1 MDIRVPLLAEGVSSA
16 TVVNI
21 LVSEGDRVEKDQV
34 IVEVETE
41 KAVGPIPSPG
51 SGTVTKV
58 HVKEGDQVTVGQV
71 LISLGAGR
79 PEKAPEKGAEKREA
93 AGSKAPEEKIPAA
106 PARRTEEISRS
117 DEGAAPEEYRYE
129 SKGGAPPPAPPSIRK
144 IAKELGIDLTRVKGS
159 ERGGRI
165 ALQDLRR
172 YIQRLQEIAF
182 QRKEAPAKAQEAAP
196 KRFDFSKWGPVTKKP
211 MSPLRRA
218 VAERMRES
226 WSTVPHVTQ
235 FDEADIT
242 SLMELKKKYDPAYE
256 KKGARLTLTCF
267 ALKAAVA
274 ALKKYPAFNSSLD
287 EATQEIVYKEYY
299 HLGVAVDTESGLIV
313 PVLRD
318 VDKKN
323 LLELSLELAALAEKT
338 RRRKVSLEELQGGTF
353 TISNLG
359 GIGGSYFTPII
370 DKPQVAVIG
379 LGRGLSKP
387 AVRNNRVEI
396 RTMLPVGLSYD
407 HRVIDGADGARF
419 VREIV
424 EAVEAF
430 KEKDIKL

>member
-1 MDIRVPLLAEGVSSA
+1 M
-16 TVVNI
+16 
-21 LVSEGDRVEKDQV
+21 
-34 IVEVETE
+34 
-41 KAVGPIPSPG
+41 
-51 SGTVTKV
+51 
-58 HVKEGDQVTVGQV
+58 
-71 LISLGAGR
+71 
-79 PEKAPEKGAEKREA
+79 
-93 AGSKAPEEKIPAA
+93 
-106 PARRTEEISRS
+106 
-117 DEGAAPEEYRYE
+117 
-129 SKGGAPPPAPPSIRK
+129 
-144 IAKELGIDLTRVKGS
+144 
-159 ERGGRI
+159 
-165 ALQDLRR
+165 
-172 YIQRLQEIAF
+172 
-182 QRKEAPAKAQEAAP
+182 
-196 KRFDFSKWGPVTKKP
+196 
-211 MSPLRRA
+211 
-218 VAERMRES
+218 
-226 WSTVPHVTQ
+226 
-235 FDEADIT
+235 
-242 SLMELKKKYDPAYE
+242 
-256 KKGARLTLTCF
+256 
-267 ALKAAVA
+267 
-274 ALKKYPAFNSSLD
+274 KKYPAFNSSLD